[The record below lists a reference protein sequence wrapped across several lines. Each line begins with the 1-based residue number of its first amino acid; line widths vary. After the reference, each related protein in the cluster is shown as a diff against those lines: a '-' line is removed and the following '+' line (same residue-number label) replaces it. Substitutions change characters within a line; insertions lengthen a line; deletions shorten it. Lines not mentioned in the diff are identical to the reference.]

1 MGFMSWKCNQ
11 RVKLPQ
17 PGVHQVH
24 ERLDWVVKG
33 RQFHRVSSTE
43 IFHGEYQQFLRGTK
57 SMTFFLSPHGQ
68 FFFVDEDDGT
78 IELINKRKMT
88 EWLEKFNAP
97 SAAYRS
103 AGIELQD
110 G

>member
-1 MGFMSWKCNQ
+1 
-11 RVKLPQ
+11 
-17 PGVHQVH
+17 
-24 ERLDWVVKG
+24 
-33 RQFHRVSSTE
+33 
-43 IFHGEYQQFLRGTK
+43 
-57 SMTFFLSPHGQ
+57 MTFFLSPHGQ

-97 SAAYRS
+97 SAAYRA